1 MPQASARDRGI
12 ALLGRLAAQRS
23 DRQLEQVAALP
34 PVQRL
39 LFTGMAMSYDPTVLP
54 GLPGTISFRLL
65 FPHTGRQPAAWAL
78 TLQGTRARA
87 TPGFPPGARATVA
100 LSAPAAVIVR
110 IGVGLLDPTEALLT
124 GKITLS
130 GRLDVG
136 AMLAEM
142 FRIQVPR

>member
-1 MPQASARDRGI
+1 
-12 ALLGRLAAQRS
+12 
-23 DRQLEQVAALP
+23 
-34 PVQRL
+34 
-39 LFTGMAMSYDPTVLP
+39 
-54 GLPGTISFRLL
+54 
-65 FPHTGRQPAAWAL
+65 
-78 TLQGTRARA
+78 
-87 TPGFPPGARATVA
+87 
-100 LSAPAAVIVR
+100 VIVR